1 MRKPLNLIYL
11 FLLIAGSF
19 LAGTWYSKH
28 SADTGVAAASRK
40 IQYYYCPM
48 HPDYKS
54 DKPGA
59 APCCG
64 MQLEPVYADE
74 AGSTSSAHS
83 SEPVHPGSVLIS
95 TDRQQ
100 MIGLKVMTAEKVSA
114 KKSIRIPGRVV
125 PDETRIYRINSAVD
139 GWVKNITPVTTGSVV
154 RKNDLL
160 ASIYAPES
168 ASAMKAY
175 LYGLRSV
182 DKVKA
187 SSKESKEQLELTDST
202 LDNFRNA
209 LRNLGMGEYQLDE
222 IQRTREGTSLIDIRA
237 TESGF
242 VLARNIT
249 PGQRF
254 ERGTELFQI
263 ADLSRVW
270 ILADVFGRE
279 AYEFK
284 PGMKVRVSLPDWD
297 ASFPARVSNV
307 LPQFDPSTR
316 TLKVRIE
323 AENSKFLLRPEMFV
337 DVDAPCMSAAAI
349 LVPADAVVNTG
360 RRQKVFIE
368 HDNGYFEPR
377 DVVTG
382 GRFGDQILIREGIS
396 EGERIV
402 VSGTFLIDSESRM
415 KATAAGTNGDLSIDP
430 LCGMSVDVNKSEALG
445 RTAEHAGRT
454 YYFCS
459 DDCKQKFSR
468 NPELYLKG
476 KGQPHASPEA
486 SGVALNQKAGG

>member
-1 MRKPLNLIYL
+1 MRKSLSLVYV

-19 LAGTWYSKH
+19 MAGTWYSKH
-28 SADTGVAAASRK
+28 TADAGVAAASRK
-40 IQYYYCPM
+40 ILYYYCPM
-48 HPDYKS
+48 HPEYKS
-54 DKPGA
+54 NKPGV

-64 MQLEPVYADE
+64 MQLEPVYSDE
-74 AGSTSSAHS
+74 AGAPASVRNA
-83 SEPVHPGSVLIS
+83 EPMHPGSVQIS

-100 MIGLKVMTAEKVSA
+100 MIGLQVMTAEKGSA
-114 KKSIRIPGRVV
+114 SKSIRIPGRVV
-125 PDETRIYRINSAVD
+125 PDETRIYKINSAVD
-139 GWVKNITPVTTGSVV
+139 GWVKKISPVTTGSIV

-160 ASIYAPES
+160 ANIYAPES

-182 DKVKA
+182 DRVKA
-187 SSKESKEQLELTDST
+187 NSMEVEEQMELVDST

-209 LRNLGMGEYQLDE
+209 LRNLGMSEYQLDE
-222 IQRTREGTSLIDIRA
+222 IQRTREGTSLIDVRA

-242 VLARNIT
+242 ILARNIT

-279 AYEFK
+279 ASEFK
-284 PGMKVRVSLPDWD
+284 PGMKVRVTLPDRD
-297 ASFPARVSNV
+297 AFFQARVSNV
-307 LPQFDPSTR
+307 LPQFDPATR

-323 AENSKFLLRPEMFV
+323 SENPKYLLRPDMFV
-337 DVDAPCMSAAAI
+337 DVEAPCTSAAAI
-349 LVPADAVVNTG
+349 LVPADAVVDTG
-360 RRQKVFIE
+360 RRQRVFI
-368 HDNGYFEPR
+368 DQGNGYFEPR
-377 DVVTG
+377 DVATG
-382 GRFGDQILIREGIS
+382 GRFGDNILIRDGIN

-415 KATAAGTNGDLSIDP
+415 KAAADGVNGDLAIDL
-430 LCGMSVDVNKSEALG
+430 LCGMSVDMNKAKALG
-445 RTAEHAGRT
+445 RTAEYAGHT

-459 DDCKQKFSR
+459 EDCRLKFIN
-468 NPELYLKG
+468 NPGQYLK
-476 KGQPHASPEA
+476 KKEPHNAEPKSTGIA
-486 SGVALNQKAGG
+486 ANHAAG

>member
-1 MRKPLNLIYL
+1 MRKSLNLIYV
-11 FLLIAGSF
+11 LLLVAGSF
-19 LAGTWYSKH
+19 VAGTWYSKH
-28 SADTGVAAASRK
+28 SADAGVAAASRK
-40 IQYYYCPM
+40 ILRYYCPM
-48 HPDYKS
+48 HPEYTS

-74 AGSTSSAHS
+74 AGSNAGAHRDQ
-83 SEPVHPGSVLIS
+83 PTVPGSVMIS
-95 TDRQQ
+95 AERQQ
-100 MIGLKVMTAEKVSA
+100 MIGVKVMTAERGA
-114 KKSIRIPGRVV
+114 ANKSIRIPGRVV
-125 PDETRIYRINSAVD
+125 PDETRLFRINAAVD
-139 GWVKNITPVTTGSVV
+139 GWVKTIAPITTGSVV

-160 ASIYAPES
+160 AGIYAPES

-175 LYGLRSV
+175 LYGLRSM
-182 DKVKA
+182 DKVRA
-187 SSKESKEQLELTDST
+187 NVKESKEQLELSDST
-202 LDNFRNA
+202 LDNFRNS

-242 VLARNIT
+242 ILARNIT

-270 ILADVFGRE
+270 VLADVFGRE

-284 PGMKVRVSLPDWD
+284 PGMKVRVSMPDYD
-297 ASFPARVSNV
+297 ASFQARVSDI
-307 LPQFDPSTR
+307 LPQFDPATR

-323 AENSKFLLRPEMFV
+323 TENPKFLLRPEMFV
-337 DVDAPCMSAAAI
+337 DVEAPCTSEAAI
-349 LVPADAVVNTG
+349 LVPADAVINTG
-360 RRQKVFIE
+360 RKQTVFIE
-368 HDNGYFEPR
+368 HGNGYFEPR
-377 DVVTG
+377 EVATG

-396 EGERIV
+396 EGEQIV

-415 KATAAGTNGDLSIDP
+415 KAVTANVNEDLVIDP
-430 LCGMSVDVNKSEALG
+430 LCGMSVDMNKAKALR
-445 RTAEHAGRT
+445 RTAEYAGRT

-459 DDCKQKFSR
+459 DDCRQKFAR
-468 NPELYLKG
+468 NPELYLRK
-476 KGQPHASPEA
+476 KGQPEA
-486 SGVALNQKAGG
+486 QPKILGVALNGAAAR